1 MILVERTKSFGHD
14 AITGSVRLLG
24 DRCLEPTSLDPADNF
39 AATHMQYLSQRFQGE
54 AITTNLA
61 NSELPS
67 LEGIAKSFCASLQPL
82 CNFLHG
88 VFREQF
94 PRLVEFFLPPAP
106 GVDFRLDAVLD
117 DKSPTFLLR
126 SASLALEPANE
137 LGKFVSRKHP
147 GLFRQGDCFR
157 SPCWGGSG

>member
-1 MILVERTKSFGHD
+1 MILVERAESFRHD
-14 AITGSVRLLG
+14 AITGSVCLLG
-24 DRCLEPTSLDPADNF
+24 DRCLKPTSLDPADDF
-39 AATHMQYLSQRFQGE
+39 AATHMQYLGQRFQGK

-61 NSELPS
+61 DSELSS
-67 LEGIAKSFCASLQPL
+67 LEGVAKSFCASLQPL

-94 PRLVEFFLPPAP
+94 PRLVQFFLPPAP
-106 GVDFRLDAVLD
+106 VVDFRLDAVLD
-117 DKSPTFLLR
+117 DEAPTLFLR
-126 SASLALEPANE
+126 PASLALEPANE